1 MTEQAMPPSGTTT
14 SLPLARELLLLG
26 LLALLWGSSYLL
38 IRVALESLPPVTL
51 IALRVGLAALVLL
64 AVVRWQ
70 GHRLPRDPALW
81 RQLFVQ
87 SLLNATAAWT
97 LLAWGQQY
105 VDSGLAGVLNS
116 TSPIFVFFITLLV
129 TRHEA
134 LSPLKLIGAL
144 LGVAGVTLII
154 GVEVLGGLGRAAA
167 AQIAVLLGAFLY
179 GCAAVNGKRF
189 SALPPTVTAAAVM
202 LCATAV
208 LLPAALVL
216 DRPWALRPSAL
227 SLAAAAALALFCTA
241 LALLLYFRLV
251 RTLGSLGV
259 ASQAYLRAGVSVMLG
274 ILLLGE
280 SFRPE
285 VGLGLAA
292 VILGV
297 AAINLPARRLLHCNI
312 SLDFSPGKAHVALIR
327 RFVIARRAAPGGSPL
342 IPKPFISLKYP
353 FAPGARGSR

>member
-1 MTEQAMPPSGTTT
+1 MPTTM
-14 SLPLARELLLLG
+14 SSQSPALLPELLLLG

-38 IRVALESLPPVTL
+38 IRVALEGLPPVTL
-51 IALRVGLAALVLL
+51 IALRVVLAAAVLL

-70 GHRLPRDPALW
+70 KQRLSRDPGLW
-81 RQLFVQ
+81 RQLFIQ

-116 TSPIFVFFITLLV
+116 TSPIFVLFMTLLV

-134 LSPLKLIGAL
+134 LSPLKLTGAL
-144 LGVAGVTLII
+144 LGLAGVALII
-154 GVEVLGGLGRAAA
+154 GVDVLAGLGQQVA
-167 AQIAVLLGAFLY
+167 AQLAVLLGAFLY

-189 SALPPTVTAAAVM
+189 EQLPPAVTAAAVM
-202 LCATAV
+202 LCATSV
-208 LLPAALVL
+208 LVPAALL
-216 DRPWALRPSAL
+216 IDRPWTLRPCAL

-259 ASQAYLRAGVSVMLG
+259 ASQAYLRSGVSVLLG

-292 VILGV
+292 VIVGV
-297 AAINLPARRLLHCNI
+297 AAINLPRRRHFALQH
-312 SLDFSPGKAHVALIR
+312 SP
-327 RFVIARRAAPGGSPL
+327 
-342 IPKPFISLKYP
+342 
-353 FAPGARGSR
+353 

>member
-1 MTEQAMPPSGTTT
+1 MPSTTT
-14 SLPLARELLLLG
+14 ASPPALLPELLLLG

-38 IRVALESLPPVTL
+38 IRVALDGLPPVTL
-51 IALRVGLAALVLL
+51 IALRVSLAAVVLL

-70 GHRLPRDPALW
+70 GHRLPRDLASW
-81 RQLFVQ
+81 RDLFVQ

-116 TSPIFVFFITLLV
+116 TSPVFVFFITLLV

-134 LSPLKLIGAL
+134 LSPLKLAGAL

-154 GVEVLGGLGRAAA
+154 GTDVLGGLGRQVA
-167 AQIAVLLGAFLY
+167 AQLAVLLGAFLY

-189 SALPPTVTAAAVM
+189 DHMPPTVTAAAVM

-208 LLPAALVL
+208 LLPAALVI
-216 DRPWALRPSAL
+216 DRPWSLRPSAL
-227 SLAAAAALALFCTA
+227 PLAAAAALAVFCTA

-251 RTLGSLGV
+251 RTLGSMGV

-280 SFRPE
+280 SLRPA
-285 VGLGLAA
+285 VGLGLLA

-297 AAINLPARRLLHCNI
+297 AAINLPRRQR
-312 SLDFSPGKAHVALIR
+312 PAQA
-327 RFVIARRAAPGGSPL
+327 
-342 IPKPFISLKYP
+342 
-353 FAPGARGSR
+353 

>member
-1 MTEQAMPPSGTTT
+1 MQTLQFPDPPA
-14 SLPLARELLLLG
+14 LHRELLLLG

-38 IRVALESLPPVTL
+38 ISVALEDLPPLTL
-51 IALRVGLAALVLL
+51 IALRVALAAAVLL

-70 GHRLPRDPALW
+70 GHRLPRHGTTW

-116 TSPIFVFFITLLV
+116 TSPVFVFFITLLV

-134 LSPLKLIGAL
+134 LSPLKLAGAL
-144 LGVAGVTLII
+144 LGVAGVALII
-154 GVEVLGGLGRAAA
+154 GIDALAGLGREVA
-167 AQIAVLLGAFLY
+167 AQLAVLLGAFLY
-179 GCAAVNGKRF
+179 GCAAINGKRF
-189 SALPPTVTAAAVM
+189 GQLPPTVTAAAVM

-208 LLPAALVL
+208 LLPAAVVV
-216 DRPWALRPSAL
+216 DRPWTLRPSAL
-227 SLAAAAALALFCTA
+227 SLAAAIILAVFCTA

-251 RTLGSLGV
+251 RTLGSMGV
-259 ASQAYLRAGVSVMLG
+259 ASQAYLRAGVSVILG

-280 SFRPE
+280 SFRPA
-285 VGLGLAA
+285 VGLGLVA

-297 AAINLPARRLLHCNI
+297 AAINLPRRPIAPQH
-312 SLDFSPGKAHVALIR
+312 SP
-327 RFVIARRAAPGGSPL
+327 
-342 IPKPFISLKYP
+342 
-353 FAPGARGSR
+353 

>member
-1 MTEQAMPPSGTTT
+1 MPAL
-14 SLPLARELLLLG
+14 LPELLLLG

-38 IRVALESLPPVTL
+38 IRVALDGLPPVTL
-51 IALRVGLAALVLL
+51 IALRVSLAAAVLL

-70 GHRLPRDPALW
+70 GHRLPRDLTSW
-81 RQLFVQ
+81 RALFVQ

-97 LLAWGQQY
+97 LLAWGQLY

-116 TSPIFVFFITLLV
+116 TSPVFVFFITLLV

-134 LSPLKLIGAL
+134 LSPLKLAGAL

-154 GVEVLGGLGRAAA
+154 GTDVLAGLGRQVA
-167 AQIAVLLGAFLY
+167 AQLAVLLGAFLY

-189 SALPPTVTAAAVM
+189 GHLPPTVTAAAVM

-216 DRPWALRPSAL
+216 DRPWSLRPSAL
-227 SLAAAAALALFCTA
+227 PLAAAAALAVFCTA

-251 RTLGSLGV
+251 RTLGSMGV

-280 SFRPE
+280 SFRPA
-285 VGLGLAA
+285 VGLGLLA

-297 AAINLPARRLLHCNI
+297 AAINLPRRQR
-312 SLDFSPGKAHVALIR
+312 PAQA
-327 RFVIARRAAPGGSPL
+327 
-342 IPKPFISLKYP
+342 
-353 FAPGARGSR
+353 

>member
-1 MTEQAMPPSGTTT
+1 MPSTTT
-14 SLPLARELLLLG
+14 ASPPALLPELLLLG

-38 IRVALESLPPVTL
+38 IRVALDGLPPVTL
-51 IALRVGLAALVLL
+51 IALRVSLAAAVLL

-70 GHRLPRDPALW
+70 DHRLPRDLASW
-81 RQLFVQ
+81 RDLFVQ

-116 TSPIFVFFITLLV
+116 TSPVFVFFITLLV

-134 LSPLKLIGAL
+134 LSPLKLAGAL

-154 GVEVLGGLGRAAA
+154 GTDVLGGLGRQVA
-167 AQIAVLLGAFLY
+167 AQLAVLLGAFLY

-189 SALPPTVTAAAVM
+189 GHMPPTVTAAAVM

-208 LLPAALVL
+208 LLPAALVI
-216 DRPWALRPSAL
+216 DRPWSLRPSAL
-227 SLAAAAALALFCTA
+227 PLAAAAALAVFCTA

-251 RTLGSLGV
+251 RTLGSMGV

-280 SFRPE
+280 SLRPA
-285 VGLGLAA
+285 VGLGLLA

-297 AAINLPARRLLHCNI
+297 AAINLPRRQR
-312 SLDFSPGKAHVALIR
+312 PAQA
-327 RFVIARRAAPGGSPL
+327 
-342 IPKPFISLKYP
+342 
-353 FAPGARGSR
+353 

>member
-1 MTEQAMPPSGTTT
+1 MTVLNTTT
-14 SLPLARELLLLG
+14 TAAAKAPLLPELLLLG

-38 IRVALESLPPVTL
+38 IRVALTDLPPVTL
-51 IALRVGLAALVLL
+51 IALRVSLATLLLLAAVH
-64 AVVRWQ
+64 WQ
-70 GHRLPRDPALW
+70 GHRLPRDGATW
-81 RQLFVQ
+81 RRLFVQ

-97 LLAWGQQY
+97 LLAWGQLY
-105 VDSGLAGVLNS
+105 IDSGLAGVLNS

-134 LSPLKLIGAL
+134 LSPLKLTGAL

-154 GVEVLGGLGRAAA
+154 GVDVLAGLGQQAA

-189 SALPPTVTAAAVM
+189 GHLPPTVTAAAVM
-202 LCATAV
+202 LCAAAV
-208 LLPAALVL
+208 VLPAALVL
-216 DRPWALRPSAL
+216 DRPWTLTPSLL
-227 SLAAAAALALFCTA
+227 SLAAAAALAVFCTA

-251 RTLGSLGV
+251 RTLGSMGV

-280 SFRPE
+280 SFRPA
-285 VGLGLAA
+285 VGLGLVA

-297 AAINLPARRLLHCNI
+297 AAINLPRR
-312 SLDFSPGKAHVALIR
+312 R
-327 RFVIARRAAPGGSPL
+327 RQAP
-342 IPKPFISLKYP
+342 
-353 FAPGARGSR
+353 A

>member
-1 MTEQAMPPSGTTT
+1 MPSTTT
-14 SLPLARELLLLG
+14 ASPPALLPELLLLG

-38 IRVALESLPPVTL
+38 IRVALDGLPPVTL
-51 IALRVGLAALVLL
+51 IALRVSLAAAVLL

-70 GHRLPRDPALW
+70 DHRLPRDLASW
-81 RQLFVQ
+81 RALFVQ

-116 TSPIFVFFITLLV
+116 TSPVFVFFITLLV

-134 LSPLKLIGAL
+134 LSPLKLAGAL

-154 GVEVLGGLGRAAA
+154 GTDVLGGLGRQVA
-167 AQIAVLLGAFLY
+167 AQLAVLLGAFLY

-189 SALPPTVTAAAVM
+189 GHMPPTVTAAAVM

-208 LLPAALVL
+208 LLPAALVI
-216 DRPWALRPSAL
+216 DRPWSLRPSAL
-227 SLAAAAALALFCTA
+227 PLAAAAALAVFCTA

-251 RTLGSLGV
+251 RTLGSMGV

-280 SFRPE
+280 SLRPA
-285 VGLGLAA
+285 VGLGLLA

-297 AAINLPARRLLHCNI
+297 AAINLPRRQR
-312 SLDFSPGKAHVALIR
+312 PAQA
-327 RFVIARRAAPGGSPL
+327 
-342 IPKPFISLKYP
+342 
-353 FAPGARGSR
+353 

>member
-1 MTEQAMPPSGTTT
+1 L
-14 SLPLARELLLLG
+14 LPALLPELLLLG

-38 IRVALESLPPVTL
+38 IRVALDGLPPVTL
-51 IALRVGLAALVLL
+51 IALRVSLAAAVLL

-70 GHRLPRDPALW
+70 DHRLPRDLASW
-81 RQLFVQ
+81 RALFVQ

-116 TSPIFVFFITLLV
+116 TSPVFVFFITLLV

-134 LSPLKLIGAL
+134 LSPLKLAGAL

-154 GVEVLGGLGRAAA
+154 GTDVLGGLGRQVA
-167 AQIAVLLGAFLY
+167 AQLAVLLGAFLY

-189 SALPPTVTAAAVM
+189 GHMPPTVTAAAVM

-208 LLPAALVL
+208 LLPAALVI
-216 DRPWALRPSAL
+216 DRPWSLRPSAL
-227 SLAAAAALALFCTA
+227 PLAAAAALAVFCTA

-251 RTLGSLGV
+251 RTLGSMGV

-280 SFRPE
+280 SLRPA
-285 VGLGLAA
+285 VGLGLLA

-297 AAINLPARRLLHCNI
+297 AAINLPRRQR
-312 SLDFSPGKAHVALIR
+312 PAQA
-327 RFVIARRAAPGGSPL
+327 
-342 IPKPFISLKYP
+342 
-353 FAPGARGSR
+353 

>member
-1 MTEQAMPPSGTTT
+1 MPSTTT
-14 SLPLARELLLLG
+14 PSPPALLPALLPELLLLG

-38 IRVALESLPPVTL
+38 IRVALDGLPPVTL
-51 IALRVGLAALVLL
+51 IALRVSLAAVVLL

-70 GHRLPRDPALW
+70 GHRLPRDLTSW
-81 RQLFVQ
+81 RAFFVQ

-97 LLAWGQQY
+97 LLAWGQLY

-116 TSPIFVFFITLLV
+116 TSPVFVFFITLLV

-134 LSPLKLIGAL
+134 LSPLKLAGAL

-154 GVEVLGGLGRAAA
+154 GTDVLAGLGRQVA
-167 AQIAVLLGAFLY
+167 AQLAVLLGAFLY

-189 SALPPTVTAAAVM
+189 GHLPPTVTAAAVM

-208 LLPAALVL
+208 LLPAALVI
-216 DRPWALRPSAL
+216 DRPWSLRPSAL
-227 SLAAAAALALFCTA
+227 PLAAAAALAVFCTA

-251 RTLGSLGV
+251 RTLGSMGV

-280 SFRPE
+280 SFRPA
-285 VGLGLAA
+285 VGLGLLA

-297 AAINLPARRLLHCNI
+297 AAINLPRR
-312 SLDFSPGKAHVALIR
+312 R
-327 RFVIARRAAPGGSPL
+327 RPAQA
-342 IPKPFISLKYP
+342 
-353 FAPGARGSR
+353 